1 MKRLFERNK
10 KFIVT
15 LVCVMAIFIAAPFI
29 FATTVYRHVLIMI
42 MVWTIFGIGWNFL
55 GGYAGQVST
64 GHAVYYAIGAYATA
78 VGMYYWKLTP
88 WVSMI
93 GGMIISAV
101 LAALIGGP
109 LLRLKGHIFAV
120 ATMAVAESAR
130 VIFLNAKPIGAAT
143 GLTFAARDLPQWYT
157 LQFTDKLPFYYL
169 MLGVVFLLILLT
181 KLVDRSKFGYYLR
194 AIKENEISA
203 QSVGINT
210 AKYKLY
216 AYILSA
222 VVVSLG
228 GSLYINYLQYVDPT
242 MVLVLKVSLM
252 ICLVSVMGGT
262 GTIWGPIVG
271 AVVLTTIS
279 ELTKARLAATLTG
292 FDQFLYGMMVV
303 IIVLL
308 LPNGILSIFTPQNRN
323 KLANFFSK
331 GGKKNGSKG

>member
-10 KFIVT
+10 NFCIQ
-15 LVCVMAIFIAAPFI
+15 LACVMAIFIAAPFL
-29 FATTVYRHVLIMI
+29 FRTTVYRHVLIMI
-42 MVWTIFGIGWNFL
+42 MVWSIFGIGWNFL

-78 VGMYYWKLTP
+78 VGMHYWQITP
-88 WVSMI
+88 WISMLV
-93 GGMIISAV
+93 GMLISAT
-101 LAALIGGP
+101 LAALIGSP

-130 VIFLNAKPIGAAT
+130 VVFLNAKPIGAAT
-143 GLTFAARDLPQWYT
+143 GLTFAARDLPEWYS
-157 LQFTDKLPFYYL
+157 LQFSNKLPFYYL
-169 MLGVVFLLILLT
+169 MLCVVFLLILLT
-181 KLVDRSKFGYYLR
+181 RLVDRSKFGYYLR
-194 AIKENEISA
+194 AIKENEVSA

-222 VVVSLG
+222 VIVSLG

-242 MVLVLKVSLM
+242 MVLVLRVSLM

-292 FDQFLYGMMVV
+292 ADQFLYGMMVI

-308 LPNGILSIFTPQNRN
+308 MPNGILSIFTPQNKKR
-323 KLANFFSK
+323 LTNFFNK
-331 GGKKNGSKG
+331 GGNKNGSAQ